1 MCSAGEEPWRALGLA
16 LEIVDRFQ
24 EDEKR
29 NVRRPAG
36 RAGRRQAPVLGITG
50 NIGTGKSTITK
61 ILAEQGVH
69 VIDADRV
76 VHDLY
81 ADSSSSLVKAVVA
94 EFGRAIV
101 APDGTLDRT
110 ALGRIVFDD
119 AVALGKLE
127 TIVHPAVVAEVQK
140 SHLTA
145 LSQHT
150 PCAIEAIKL
159 IESDLV
165 GLLDAVW
172 IVVAT
177 PELQRARLCA
187 KGMSA
192 QRSAT
197 ANRSAGVTGGKD
209 RALKAKARRVCARV
223 FD

>member
-1 MCSAGEEPWRALGLA
+1 MSDGL
-16 LEIVDRFQ
+16 Q
-24 EDEKR
+24 
-29 NVRRPAG
+29 

-81 ADSSSSLVKAVVA
+81 ADSSGSLVKAVVA
-94 EFGRAIV
+94 EFGRGIV

-127 TIVHPAVVAEVQK
+127 TIVHPAVVAEVEK
-140 SHLTA
+140 SLNST
-145 LSQHT
+145 SQHT

-172 IVVAT
+172 IVEAT

-187 KGMSA
+187 KGMSRSEA
-192 QRSAT
+192 QRRIEAQASPEEKIAHL
-197 ANRSAGVTGGKD
+197 RRKRGVRVPVFSIENTGGLAQLRKNVH
-209 RALKAKARRVCARV
+209 RSWKNTQTALRDTKES
-223 FD
+223 